1 MAPKTQQSVS
11 ASNISF
17 PPLHPSPHAI
27 VAKMR
32 DATGGQGGISLP
44 VFLHNGEREI
54 SIGSTV
60 VHLSLKFNDLQSVIS
75 QRLGLFPHQISIYL
89 TDRRLYRSWPRK
101 VAVNAN
107 FDFATVSGNKDSYFQ
122 VFMKRSKAREKLRCI
137 KNPKLLLKREAVV
150 GDQMYGGRYTA
161 PFVFEYDRQVRE
173 LAEMRKR
180 HLMMN
185 IMNSYIDYAR
195 VMAAEALFCEE
206 CEKAKE
212 TASESSDSVPE
223 FHFCQNDM
231 VVIGFRSSA
240 GPVCRPEPN

>member
-1 MAPKTQQSVS
+1 MG
-11 ASNISF
+11 
-17 PPLHPSPHAI
+17 
-27 VAKMR
+27 
-32 DATGGQGGISLP
+32 DATGGQGVISLP

-60 VHLSLKFNDLQSVIS
+60 VHPSLNFNDLQSVIS
-75 QRLGLFPHQISIYL
+75 QRLGLFPNQISIYL

-137 KNPKLLLKREAVV
+137 KNPKLLQNVMLLKREAVV
-150 GDQMYGGRYTA
+150 GD
-161 PFVFEYDRQVRE
+161 QVRE

-185 IMNSYIDYAR
+185 IMNSYIDYAP

-212 TASESSDSVPE
+212 TASESSDLVPE
-223 FHFCQNDM
+223 FHFCRNDM

-240 GPVCRPEPN
+240 GPVFRPEPN